1 MCEEAT
7 DVKNVS
13 ELVVYVDWTRNWK
26 LMTNSS
32 V

>member
-13 ELVVYVDWTRNWK
+13 ELVVYVDWTSNWK